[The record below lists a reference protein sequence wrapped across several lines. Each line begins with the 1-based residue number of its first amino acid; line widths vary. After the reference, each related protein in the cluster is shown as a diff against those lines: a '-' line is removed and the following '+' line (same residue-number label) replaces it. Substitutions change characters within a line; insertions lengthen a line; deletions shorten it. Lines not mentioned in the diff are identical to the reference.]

1 MILQALH
8 QLAQDENLISDPD
21 YEMKPIA
28 WLILV
33 DSGGRMLGPIQGTH
47 YLSAEELKKAKPIPR
62 AKSFTVPRQA
72 GRTSGARAFFLF
84 DKAEYVLGHD
94 PDGKR
99 SAEHLQ
105 IRMNLFT
112 EKVGACAAAT
122 GDEGAIAVLKFL
134 ERMNSGQQEIELPEG
149 CVSNDLF
156 AFIYEPDIDLLVT
169 SREKIRNYW
178 KSLRSSE
185 ETESSDSDVFRCLV
199 SGVLSEPADKHPVVK
214 NVPGGSSSGVAMVSF
229 NSNAFESYGLKR
241 NENAPVSRNA
251 AEVCAT
257 SLNRLLHP
265 AFPREDGTTLPKRN
279 LRLSTDTAVCYWAKG
294 QSADSFVNCFDGL
307 LEAREEDVGEL
318 YQSVW
323 KGRMPNIEDRS
334 AFYALTLSGGQGRA
348 TVRDWFESTINSVAS
363 NLASHFGGLLIVRN
377 TPPPKNGSLP
387 PQFPIRLLLESLAA
401 FGKSDDI
408 PAPMASQLVTAA
420 MKGTPYPFSIL
431 QRAVLRMR
439 AEIGKTEWLDL
450 CRRDARAALLKAVL
464 NRRKLFYPDTCNYKE
479 IKETMDPTNTNPGYL
494 LGRLMAVIERMQ
506 QTALGDVNASVVDR
520 FFSGASATPQ
530 ATFPRLLKNMRHHAS
545 KAKDGDQTRGT
556 ARWLEGQ
563 VDSILSN
570 LDGFPS
576 SLNLEQQGM
585 FVLGYHHQR
594 HWLWMSKEKR
604 EQWEADQVISAS

>member
-1 MILQALH
+1 
-8 QLAQDENLISDPD
+8 
-21 YEMKPIA
+21 
-28 WLILV
+28 
-33 DSGGRMLGPIQGTH
+33 
-47 YLSAEELKKAKPIPR
+47 
-62 AKSFTVPRQA
+62 
-72 GRTSGARAFFLF
+72 
-84 DKAEYVLGHD
+84 
-94 PDGKR
+94 
-99 SAEHLQ
+99 
-105 IRMNLFT
+105 
-112 EKVGACAAAT
+112 
-122 GDEGAIAVLKFL
+122 
-134 ERMNSGQQEIELPEG
+134 
-149 CVSNDLF
+149 
-156 AFIYEPDIDLLVT
+156 
-169 SREKIRNYW
+169 
-178 KSLRSSE
+178 
-185 ETESSDSDVFRCLV
+185 
-199 SGVLSEPADKHPVVK
+199 
-214 NVPGGSSSGVAMVSF
+214 
-229 NSNAFESYGLKR
+229 
-241 NENAPVSRNA
+241 
-251 AEVCAT
+251 
-257 SLNRLLHP
+257 
-265 AFPREDGTTLPKRN
+265 
-279 LRLSTDTAVCYWAKG
+279 
-294 QSADSFVNCFDGL
+294 
-307 LEAREEDVGEL
+307 
-318 YQSVW
+318 
-323 KGRMPNIEDRS
+323 
-334 AFYALTLSGGQGRA
+334 
-348 TVRDWFESTINSVAS
+348 
-363 NLASHFGGLLIVRN
+363 
-377 TPPPKNGSLP
+377 
-387 PQFPIRLLLESLAA
+387 
-401 FGKSDDI
+401 
-408 PAPMASQLVTAA
+408 